1 MSTGKS
7 KLPAEGESLDIV
19 TTVDDSLLTP
29 RYGKPDI
36 VVLASPAVV
45 SLMELASLQLVERNL
60 SDDLTSVGTRMT
72 FEHLKPSY
80 AGAEIVTRATVR
92 QVSSRR
98 IELEVESFE
107 GQTLVARATHTRA
120 IAPRAKF
127 CPPFAST
134 EDPGSRDAKVA
145 R

>member
-1 MSTGKS
+1 
-7 KLPAEGESLDIV
+7 
-19 TTVDDSLLTP
+19 
-29 RYGKPDI
+29 
-36 VVLASPAVV
+36 
-45 SLMELASLQLVERNL
+45 
-60 SDDLTSVGTRMT
+60 MT
-72 FEHLKPSY
+72 FEHLQPSY

-127 CPPFAST
+127 LPPSGST